1 MEISESNSNKQELW
15 RRIAISLLLLVV
27 YRLGCH
33 IPLPGVDTALLGRYM
48 EKLGSGT
55 GGNML
60 AMFDMFNGGAFKQ
73 ATIFALGIMP
83 YISVSIVMQIL
94 TLTVPFFERLS
105 KEGESGRKKIGQY
118 TRYGTVVVCAIQAFS
133 ICLILSKQ
141 QFENQ
146 DFIKESV
153 STNLFLFMGTII
165 LTTGTMF
172 LLWLGELITDRGIG
186 NGVSLII
193 MLGIIASMPA
203 AALKIFNKATLDIVT
218 SDTNKISITVLLVL
232 IALFVFMIVS
242 VVFVQQGQRRIPIQQ
257 AKRSLGSRIYGGV
270 RSDLPLKVLTANV
283 IPIILASA
291 VMIIP
296 QAMAH
301 VPKIGE
307 HFTVFSNHSTHAY
320 VVVYLALIIFFTF
333 FFTMLQFNPT
343 EVSENLKKGGYFI
356 PGYRPGKKTA
366 DYLDWVMLRLTFAGA
381 IFLAVVAEVPTII
394 QGSFHVDFI
403 IANLFGGTGLLIV
416 VGVGLDLLDK
426 IKSYLVV
433 KNYEGIMQTTN
444 KYSAPA
450 SSAPGATPA
459 TITGTTTEN
468 KN

>member
-1 MEISESNSNKQELW
+1 MGASQQSFINIES
-15 RRIAISLLLLVV
+15 
-27 YRLGCH
+27 
-33 IPLPGVDTALLGRYM
+33 T
-48 EKLGSGT
+48 T
-55 GGNML
+55 
-60 AMFDMFNGGAFKQ
+60 
-73 ATIFALGIMP
+73 
-83 YISVSIVMQIL
+83 
-94 TLTVPFFERLS
+94 
-105 KEGESGRKKIGQY
+105 
-118 TRYGTVVVCAIQAFS
+118 
-133 ICLILSKQ
+133 
-141 QFENQ
+141 
-146 DFIKESV
+146 
-153 STNLFLFMGTII
+153 LFLFMGTII

-203 AALKIFNKATLDIVT
+203 AILKIINKFTLEIATT
-218 SDTNKISITVLLVL
+218 SSDKMSISTTLALLG
-232 IALFVFMIVS
+232 LFFFMIVA

-296 QAMAH
+296 QAMVH
-301 VPKIGE
+301 VPTIGK
-307 HFTVFSNHSTHAY
+307 HFQVFSNQSTHAY
-320 VVVYLALIIFFTF
+320 VLVYMTLIIFFTF

-381 IFLAVVAEVPTII
+381 IFLAIVAEVPLII
-394 QGSFHVDFI
+394 QGGFNVDFI

-444 KYSAPA
+444 KYS
-450 SSAPGATPA
+450 SAPPTNATP
-459 TITGTTTEN
+459 ITTTATEN

>member
-1 MEISESNSNKQELW
+1 MEISESNSNRQELK
-15 RRIAISLLLLVV
+15 RRILISLGLLVV

-33 IPLPGVDTALLGRYM
+33 IPIPGVDTKLLGEYM
-48 EKLGSGT
+48 ESVGKGA
-55 GGNML
+55 GGNVL

-94 TLTVPFFERLS
+94 TLTVPFFEKLS

-118 TRYGTVVVCAIQAFS
+118 TKYGTVVVCSIQAFS
-133 ICLILSKQ
+133 ICLLLSKQ
-141 QFENQ
+141 TMGANQ
-146 DFIKESV
+146 QSFINIEST
-153 STNLFLFMGTII
+153 SLFLFMGTII

-203 AALKIFNKATLDIVT
+203 AILKIINKFTLEIATTGTDKM
-218 SDTNKISITVLLVL
+218 SISTTLVLLG
-232 IALFVFMIVS
+232 LFFFMIVA

-296 QAMAH
+296 QAMVQ
-301 VPKIGE
+301 VPKIG
-307 HFTVFSNHSTHAY
+307 HYFQVFSNHSTHAY
-320 VVVYLALIIFFTF
+320 VLVYMTLIIFS
-333 FFTMLQFNPT
+333 LQW
-343 EVSENLKKGGYFI
+343 I
-356 PGYRPGKKTA
+356 R
-366 DYLDWVMLRLTFAGA
+366 
-381 IFLAVVAEVPTII
+381 
-394 QGSFHVDFI
+394 
-403 IANLFGGTGLLIV
+403 
-416 VGVGLDLLDK
+416 
-426 IKSYLVV
+426 
-433 KNYEGIMQTTN
+433 
-444 KYSAPA
+444 
-450 SSAPGATPA
+450 
-459 TITGTTTEN
+459 
-468 KN
+468 

>member
-1 MEISESNSNKQELW
+1 MEISESNSNRQELT
-15 RRIAISLLLLVV
+15 RRIMVSLGLLIV

-33 IPLPGVDTALLGRYM
+33 IPIPGIDTKLLSDYIESLSKGA
-48 EKLGSGT
+48 
-55 GGNML
+55 GGNVL
-60 AMFDMFNGGAFKQ
+60 ALVDLFNGGAFSQ

-94 TLTVPFFERLS
+94 TLTVPFFEKLS
-105 KEGESGRKKIGQY
+105 KDGESGRKKIGQY

-133 ICLILSKQ
+133 ICLFLTKQ
-141 QFENQ
+141 QMGEQGQSFVNI
-146 DFIKESV
+146 DSG
-153 STNLFLFMGTII
+153 LFLFMGTII

-172 LLWLGELITDRGIG
+172 LLWIGELITDRGIG

-193 MLGIIASMPA
+193 MLGIISSMPSA
-203 AALKIFNKATLDIVT
+203 VMNIVKRFSLEIVSNDPQKIP
-218 SDTNKISITVLLVL
+218 ITTVLVL
-232 IALFVFMIVS
+232 ITLFVFMIVA

-291 VMIIP
+291 VMIVP
-296 QAMAH
+296 QALVH
-301 VPKIGE
+301 VPKIGSY
-307 HFTVFSNHSTHAY
+307 FQVFSNHSTHAY
-320 VVVYLALIIFFTF
+320 VLLYVTLIIFFTF

-381 IFLAVVAEVPTII
+381 IFLAIVAEVPLLI
-394 QGSFHVDFI
+394 QGGFKVDFI

-433 KNYEGIMQTTN
+433 KNYEGIMQTSH
-444 KYSAPA
+444 KYSSPTTGTAPA
-450 SSAPGATPA
+450 
-459 TITGTTTEN
+459 ITTTTET
-468 KN
+468 KT

>member
-1 MEISESNSNKQELW
+1 MEISESNSNKQELT
-15 RRIAISLLLLVV
+15 RRILISLGLLVV

-33 IPLPGVDTALLGRYM
+33 IPIPGVDTVVLSGYIETISKTAG
-48 EKLGSGT
+48 GSV
-55 GGNML
+55 L
-60 AMFDMFNGGAFKQ
+60 AMIDMFNGGAFKQ
-73 ATIFALGIMP
+73 STIFALGIMP

-94 TLTVPFFERLS
+94 TLTVPYFEKLS

-118 TRYGTVVVCAIQAFS
+118 TKYGTVVVCAIQAFS
-133 ICLILSKQ
+133 ICLLLTSQRNEAGK
-141 QFENQ
+141 
-146 DFIKESV
+146 DFIHMDKPYF
-153 STNLFLFMGTII
+153 LFLGTVI

-172 LLWLGELITDRGIG
+172 LLWIGELITDRGIG

-203 AALKIFNKATLDIVT
+203 AILKIASHFTLSITSATPQD
-218 SDTNKISITVLLVL
+218 ISITTVL
-232 IALFVFMIVS
+232 ILFGLFIFMIVA

-296 QAMAH
+296 QFLAS
-301 VPKIGE
+301 VTYLNIGSY
-307 HFTVFSNHSTHAY
+307 FAVFSDHTTHAY
-320 VVVYLALIIFFTF
+320 VLVYMALIIFFTF

-366 DYLDWVMLRLTFAGA
+366 DFLDWVMLRLTFSGA
-381 IFLAVVAEVPTII
+381 LFLAVVAEVPLIV
-394 QGSFHVDFI
+394 QGGFNVDFI

-433 KNYEGIMQTTN
+433 KNYEGIMQTSN
-444 KYSAPA
+444 KYS
-450 SSAPGATPA
+450 SETTPA
-459 TITGTTTEN
+459 TTATTEN